1 MNDSLNL
8 EIVHVHHDGDRW
20 LLFDKNFSKTL
31 RNFESSNTP

>member
-8 EIVHVHHDGDRW
+8 KIVHDHHDGDRW

-31 RNFESSNTP
+31 RNFENSNIL